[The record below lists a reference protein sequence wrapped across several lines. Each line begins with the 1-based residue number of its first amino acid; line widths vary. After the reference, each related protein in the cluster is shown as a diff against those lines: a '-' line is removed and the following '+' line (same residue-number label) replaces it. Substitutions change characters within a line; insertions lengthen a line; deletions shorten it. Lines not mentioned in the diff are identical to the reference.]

1 MVKDKKYSIKDKM
14 SIKIS
19 FMHYMKSTRVMLF
32 SLPLVFKEF
41 EMVDI
46 FATFFCSLSLSI
58 DKRLTLAKV

>member
-19 FMHYMKSTRVMLF
+19 FMHYMKSTRVML
-32 SLPLVFKEF
+32 PLVFKEF

-46 FATFFCSLSLSI
+46 FATFFCSLSLST